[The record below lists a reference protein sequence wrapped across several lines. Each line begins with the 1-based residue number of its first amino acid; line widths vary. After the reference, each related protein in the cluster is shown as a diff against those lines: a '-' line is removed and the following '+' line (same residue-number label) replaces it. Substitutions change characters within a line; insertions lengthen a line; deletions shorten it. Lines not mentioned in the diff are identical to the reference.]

1 MAAGERST
9 KVVGWIHVIMLLRR
23 LLRPELAVAAF
34 SFVLPDLVDK
44 PLWVLGVFTDGRNI
58 GHTLFT
64 TFLVAL
70 AFSLK
75 KRVYGLVAVC
85 GGMAHLLSDRSA
97 LVPWFYPF
105 KTYDFP
111 NVDWHGVL
119 TWRCLASTLLQG
131 AVVAI
136 VVSVA
141 VLLILSVSS
150 WVRERRTPRATG
162 ASQSGGSA
170 DMEQ

>member
-1 MAAGERST
+1 
-9 KVVGWIHVIMLLRR
+9 VHVITSLRR

-34 SFVLPDLVDK
+34 SFILPDLVDK
-44 PLWVLGVFTDGRNI
+44 TLWVLGVLPNGRNI

-64 TFLVAL
+64 VFLVAL

-75 KRVYGLVAVC
+75 KRVYGLVALC

-111 NVDWHGVL
+111 TNDWHDVL
-119 TWRCLASTLLQG
+119 TWRCLAITLLEM

-136 VVSVA
+136 VVSA
-141 VLLILSVSS
+141 ALLLILSFSS
-150 WVRERRTPRATG
+150 WVRERRTRRTTG
-162 ASQSGGSA
+162 ASESDGSA
-170 DMEQ
+170 DNEQ

>member
-1 MAAGERST
+1 M
-9 KVVGWIHVIMLLRR
+9 
-23 LLRPELAVAAF
+23 AVAAS
-34 SFVLPDLVDK
+34 SFILPDLVDK
-44 PLWVLGVFTDGRNI
+44 PLWALGVFTDGRNI

-111 NVDWHGVL
+111 SEDWHGIL
-119 TWRCLASTLLQG
+119 TLRNLSWTLFEMAL
-131 AVVAI
+131 VAI

-141 VLLILSVSS
+141 VLLISTLSS
-150 WVRERRTPRATG
+150 WVRERRIPGATG
-162 ASQSGGSA
+162 AYQSGGSA
-170 DMEQ
+170 DKEQ

>member
-1 MAAGERST
+1 MAS
-9 KVVGWIHVIMLLRR
+9 LRR

-34 SFVLPDLVDK
+34 SFILPDLVDK
-44 PLWVLGVFTDGRNI
+44 PLWVLGVFTDGRNM

-64 TFLVAL
+64 VFLVAL
-70 AFSLK
+70 AFSIK
-75 KRVYGLVAVC
+75 KRVYGFVALC

-105 KTYDFP
+105 KTYDFGIA
-111 NVDWHGVL
+111 DWHEVL
-119 TWRCLASTLLQG
+119 TWRCLASTLLEM

-141 VLLILSVSS
+141 VLFILILSSRIS
-150 WVRERRTPRATG
+150 GRCSPRATG
-162 ASQSGGSA
+162 TGQSGGSA

>member
-1 MAAGERST
+1 
-9 KVVGWIHVIMLLRR
+9 
-23 LLRPELAVAAF
+23 LAVAAF
-34 SFVLPDLVDK
+34 SFILPDLVDK
-44 PLWVLGVFTDGRNI
+44 SLWVLGVFTDGRNI

-75 KRVYGLVAVC
+75 KRVYGLVALC

-111 NVDWHGVL
+111 TVDWHGVL
-119 TWRCLASTLLQG
+119 TLRNLALTLLEMV
-131 AVVAI
+131 VVAI
-136 VVSVA
+136 VVSAA
-141 VLLILSVSS
+141 VLIIYSLSS
-150 WVRERRTPRATG
+150 WVRGRHHPKVGG

>member
-1 MAAGERST
+1 M
-9 KVVGWIHVIMLLRR
+9 
-23 LLRPELAVAAF
+23 LRPELAVAAF
-34 SFVLPDLVDK
+34 SFLLPDLVDK
-44 PLWVLGVFTDGRNI
+44 TLWVLGVLPNGRNI

-64 TFLVAL
+64 AFLVAL

-111 NVDWHGVL
+111 SNDWHGVL
-119 TWRCLASTLLQG
+119 TWRCLAETLLQG
-131 AVVAI
+131 AIVAI
-136 VVSVA
+136 AVSAA
-141 VLLILSVSS
+141 VLLILRLSS
-150 WVRERRTPRATG
+150 GVRERRTPSPTG
-162 ASQSGGSA
+162 TSQSGGSA
-170 DMEQ
+170 DREQ

>member
-1 MAAGERST
+1 
-9 KVVGWIHVIMLLRR
+9 
-23 LLRPELAVAAF
+23 LAVAAF
-34 SFVLPDLVDK
+34 SFILPDLVDK
-44 PLWVLGVFTDGRNI
+44 TLWVLGVFTDGRNI

-70 AFSLK
+70 VFSLK

-85 GGMAHLLSDRSA
+85 GGIAHLLSDRSG

-111 NVDWHGVL
+111 INDWHRVL
-119 TWRCLASTLLQG
+119 TWWCLASTLLQM

-136 VVSVA
+136 TVSGS
-141 VLLILSVSS
+141 VLLILSLSS
-150 WVRERRTPRATG
+150 WVRGRRTPGATS

-170 DMEQ
+170 DMK